1 MAFLEV
7 LKNIL
12 DTLGSVVIV
21 PVMIFIIALF
31 MRVPV
36 KKAFISGL
44 SIGIGLEGFNL
55 LIGSFSGVIAPVVQR
70 MVDVSGINLPIFDI
84 GWQAGAM
91 IAYST
96 NIGLLFMGLCIA
108 LQLLMFA
115 TKFTNVFQATD
126 LWNNYSYMIYGS
138 MCYLVTK
145 NFWLSFGCM
154 LVLLLFTTVCAE
166 FISRRFANYYGYE
179 GCTVSMLHIAGDAP
193 YAFFMNW
200 LLNKFGLYKI
210 KADPT
215 TLKKRLGFIGDPMVL
230 GAIVGL
236 ILGISGN
243 FDRMLTL
250 EGLGSILTCTIA
262 TSAVMTIFPK
272 IASIFAGA
280 FTSITSAARK
290 NAKGKDM
297 IISVND
303 ATVYGET
310 AGLTTGLIC
319 MPIIL
324 LLAFILLGNKVLPVL
339 NLVAIP
345 YGMLTF
351 ISMSNGNI
359 VKSVISALGKLI
371 LTLYISTLIAPM
383 FTQIA
388 LSVGIEIAAGLTLV
402 TAWGS
407 VDHPIGIAV
416 MYAFISGNPLIIG
429 GVIVADIL
437 FYVLFKKNKN
447 KILDFVE
454 KEAYRGMED
463 VTDNVSVDAA

>member
-1 MAFLEV
+1 
-7 LKNIL
+7 
-12 DTLGSVVIV
+12 
-21 PVMIFIIALF
+21 
-31 MRVPV
+31 
-36 KKAFISGL
+36 
-44 SIGIGLEGFNL
+44 
-55 LIGSFSGVIAPVVQR
+55 
-70 MVDVSGINLPIFDI
+70 
-84 GWQAGAM
+84 
-91 IAYST
+91 
-96 NIGLLFMGLCIA
+96 
-108 LQLLMFA
+108 
-115 TKFTNVFQATD
+115 
-126 LWNNYSYMIYGS
+126 
-138 MCYLVTK
+138 
-145 NFWLSFGCM
+145 
-154 LVLLLFTTVCAE
+154 
-166 FISRRFANYYGYE
+166 
-179 GCTVSMLHIAGDAP
+179 
-193 YAFFMNW
+193 
-200 LLNKFGLYKI
+200 
-210 KADPT
+210 
-215 TLKKRLGFIGDPMVL
+215 
-230 GAIVGL
+230 
-236 ILGISGN
+236 
-243 FDRMLTL
+243 MLTL

-324 LLAFILLGNKVLPVL
+324 LLAFILPGNKVLPVL

-359 VKSVISALGKLI
+359 VKSVISATGKMI

-388 LSVGIEIAAGLTLV
+388 LSVGIEIAAELTLV

-454 KEAYRGMED
+454 KEAYRGM
-463 VTDNVSVDAA
+463 